1 MQRSADPH
9 VNCNFK
15 ALLNEDE
22 EECVCVMKTSLAWCI
37 NPTSVLLLCKIWAV
51 DEDMFCVH
59 T

>member
-22 EECVCVMKTSLAWCI
+22 EECVC
-37 NPTSVLLLCKIWAV
+37 
-51 DEDMFCVH
+51 DED
-59 T
+59 